1 MRDMFKTSEN
11 SMVKAIIE
19 PLKPQ
24 TLRERLRHLMFNI
37 DMEGT
42 RFTLS
47 FAAIIW
53 SIMLF
58 WAGDTFSR
66 PTYTYMAAIADELTW
81 ATLFGLQGVFAMYSL
96 LSEKKNRF
104 LLSADALLGCLL
116 WSSSCVAMLAS
127 VYPPPAAISAEIAAA
142 FASWWVLVRFSTDG
156 GKEAKHGD

>member
-1 MRDMFKTSEN
+1 
-11 SMVKAIIE
+11 MVKSIIE

-58 WAGDTFSR
+58 WNGDTFDR

-81 ATLFGLQGVFAMYSL
+81 ATLFGLQGICAFYSL
-96 LSEKKNRF
+96 LAEKKNRF
-104 LLSADALLGCLL
+104 LFNFDAVLGCLL
-116 WSSSCVAMLAS
+116 WSGSCVAMLMS

-142 FASWWVLVRFSTDG
+142 FASWWVLVRFSVDKGGEDG
-156 GKEAKHGD
+156 N